1 MQRIAP
7 GPRCIL
13 SAACLLALLAAPFAA
28 AQAPTVF
35 VHDGSAGELRSFAF
49 DARSGA
55 LAEVPPALELRGGA
69 TECAAGCGTL
79 VATADGALFAAASG
93 SGVEFFTRAADG
105 RLERALTPSLG
116 GTGALTGLALYER
129 KRSSVLDLYAAD
141 RTNGLLRHAR
151 IDRSAGSAQWTA
163 TALPLGT
170 SGGPAS
176 LALGGGRLYAAQAL
190 DGAIHAFALDE
201 GSGAPTP
208 LAASPFV
215 FAGLRAPSE
224 LRVDRRART
233 LLANDARAGT
243 YAICAIAATSGAL
256 SAPTLVSSTASE
268 THLLGLSRNGRVLYG
283 GGPGT
288 LEAIDLRTGAV
299 SSRAQ
304 LVSPLAGALD
314 AKGRFLMVFAG
325 AEARVHALQ
334 RSAPADPP
342 VFVDPALLTLAASGI
357 VVRKR

>member
-1 MQRIAP
+1 MQRIAAA
-7 GPRCIL
+7 PRRIL
-13 SAACLLALLAAPFAA
+13 SAVLLLACAATALA
-28 AQAPTVF
+28 QTPTVF
-35 VHDGSAGELRSFAF
+35 VHDASAGELRSFAF

-55 LAEVPPALELRGGA
+55 LAEVPPALELLGGA

-79 VATADGALFAAASG
+79 VATADGEFFAASSG
-93 SGVEFFTRAADG
+93 SGVELFTRASDG
-105 RLERALTPSLG
+105 RLERVLPRTLG

-141 RTNGLLRHAR
+141 RTHGVLRHAR
-151 IDRSAGSAQWTA
+151 IDRAAGSAQWTA

-170 SGGPAS
+170 NGGPAS
-176 LALGGGRLYAAQAL
+176 LAQGGGRLYAAQPL
-190 DGAIHAFALDE
+190 DGAIHAFSLDAA
-201 GSGAPTP
+201 SGAPTP

-224 LRVDRRART
+224 LRLDRRART
-233 LLANDARAGT
+233 LIANDARAGT
-243 YAICAIAATSGAL
+243 YALCAIDATSGAL
-256 SAPTLVSSTASE
+256 LAPTLIATVATE
-268 THLLGLSRNGRVLYG
+268 THLLGLSRNGRTLYG

-288 LEAIDLRTGAV
+288 LDAIDLRTGAR

-304 LVSPLAGALD
+304 LLAPLAGALD

-334 RSAPADPP
+334 RSAPVDPP
-342 VFVDPALLTLAASGI
+342 VFEDPVLLTLAASGI
-357 VVRKR
+357 VVLKR